1 MIVVLLCIVLLS
13 NIILNYQNR
22 TNLLPNTPLEDKVSD
37 GKNETQAIIFAK
49 GFGGVTNMKVGPDGY
64 LYVLSLYAGGDDCGP
79 IYQPRNLCVA
89 YTKPLNGA
97 IFRIIP
103 R

>member
-22 TNLLPNTPLEDKVSD
+22 TSLLLNTPLEDKVSD
-37 GKNETQAIIFAK
+37 GKNESQAIIFAN

-64 LYVLSLYAGGDDCGP
+64 LYVLYMQVAMIVVLFINQEIYASL
-79 IYQPRNLCVA
+79 IQNL
-89 YTKPLNGA
+89 
-97 IFRIIP
+97 
-103 R
+103 